1 MHSIIMD
8 PKYSLGGIK
17 GMGLVVKEERSKT
30 TINVYDHQRF
40 EWRRKLCR
48 FLLHQIAFRFLAKID
63 KIEGLEHIPS
73 DGPGIVMIN
82 HIAFVDPLVVLANL
96 PRNVVPLAKIE
107 AFHYPVIGIFPKI
120 WAAIPVKREGFDRE
134 AIKQALQ
141 VLKAGE
147 LLLMAPEG
155 TRNPAL
161 RDAREGVAYLGAK
174 SGAPII
180 PVVVTGTEG
189 FPTIS
194 RSRWRGEGAF
204 IQVGSPFRFVPKSE
218 RLDRQM
224 LKQMTDEAMYVLAGM
239 LPEVRRGE
247 YSDLSA
253 ATTETIEFL

>member
-1 MHSIIMD
+1 
-8 PKYSLGGIK
+8 
-17 GMGLVVKEERSKT
+17 MGLLVKEVRKKA
-30 TINVYDHQRF
+30 TIVQYDHQRY

-63 KIEGLEHIPS
+63 RIDGLENVPP

-120 WAAIPVKREGFDRE
+120 WAAIPVMREGFDRQ
-134 AIKQALQ
+134 AIRQALR
-141 VLKAGE
+141 VLDAGE

-155 TRNPAL
+155 TRNPSL

-189 FPTIS
+189 FPSIS
-194 RSRWRGEGAF
+194 PARWRGEGAH
-204 IQVGSPFRFVPKSE
+204 IRVGTPFRFVPKSE
-218 RLDRQM
+218 RLSHQM

-239 LPEVRRGE
+239 LPEERRGE
-247 YSDLSA
+247 YSDLSS
-253 ATTETIEFL
+253 ATTEMIEFL

>member
-1 MHSIIMD
+1 
-8 PKYSLGGIK
+8 
-17 GMGLVVKEERSKT
+17 MGLLVKEKGSKA
-30 TINVYDHQRF
+30 TIIGYNHQKF

-63 KIEGLEHIPS
+63 RIEGLENVPAE
-73 DGPGIVMIN
+73 GPGIVMIN

-120 WAAIPVKREGFDRE
+120 WAAIPVMREGFDRE
-134 AIKQALQ
+134 AIKKALR
-141 VLKAGE
+141 VLEAGE

-155 TRNPAL
+155 TRNPSL
-161 RDAREGVAYLGAK
+161 RDAREGVAYIGSK

-189 FPTIS
+189 FPSIS
-194 RSRWRGEGAF
+194 PSRWRGEGAH
-204 IQVGSPFRFVPKSE
+204 IQVGSPFRFLPKSK
-218 RLDRQM
+218 RLNRQM
-224 LKQMTDEAMYVLAGM
+224 LKQMTDESMYVLARM
-239 LPEVRRGE
+239 LPEERRGE

-253 ATTETIEFL
+253 ATENMIEFL

>member
-1 MHSIIMD
+1 
-8 PKYSLGGIK
+8 
-17 GMGLVVKEERSKT
+17 MGLLAKEEASQAT
-30 TINVYDHQRF
+30 FASYDHQKF

-63 KIEGLEHIPS
+63 QIEGLENVPPA
-73 DGPGIVMIN
+73 GPGIVMIN

-134 AIKQALQ
+134 AIKQALK
-141 VLKAGE
+141 VLEAGE

-155 TRNPAL
+155 TRNPSL
-161 RDAREGVAYLGAK
+161 RDAREGVAYIGSK

-189 FPTIS
+189 FPSIS
-194 RSRWRGEGAF
+194 PSRWRGEGAH
-204 IQVGSPFRFVPKSE
+204 IQVGSPFRFLPKSK

-224 LKQMTDEAMYVLAGM
+224 LKQMTDESMYVLARM
-239 LPEVRRGE
+239 LPEERRGE

-253 ATTETIEFL
+253 ATTNLIEFL

>member
-1 MHSIIMD
+1 
-8 PKYSLGGIK
+8 
-17 GMGLVVKEERSKT
+17 MGLLVKEERSKAI
-30 TINVYDHQRF
+30 INEYNHQQY

-63 KIEGLEHIPS
+63 RIDGLENVPPE
-73 DGPGIVMIN
+73 GPGIVMIN

-120 WAAIPVKREGFDRE
+120 WAAIPVMREGFDRQ
-134 AIKQALQ
+134 AIRQALM

-155 TRNPAL
+155 TRNPSL
-161 RDAREGVAYLGAK
+161 RDAREGVAYLGSK

-189 FPTIS
+189 FPSIS
-194 RSRWRGEGAF
+194 PSRWRGEGAH
-204 IQVGSPFRFVPKSE
+204 IQVGSPFRFLLRSK
-218 RLDRQM
+218 RLNHQV
-224 LKQMTDEAMYVLAGM
+224 LKQMTDEAMYVLARM
-239 LPEVRRGE
+239 LPEERRGE

-253 ATTETIEFL
+253 ATTEMIEFL

>member
-1 MHSIIMD
+1 
-8 PKYSLGGIK
+8 
-17 GMGLVVKEERSKT
+17 MGLLVKEVRKEA
-30 TINVYDHQRF
+30 TIAQYDHQRY

-63 KIEGLEHIPS
+63 RIDGLEKVPP

-120 WAAIPVKREGFDRE
+120 WAAIPVMREGFDRQ
-134 AIKQALQ
+134 AIKQALR
-141 VLKAGE
+141 VLGAGE

-155 TRNPAL
+155 TRNPSL

-189 FPTIS
+189 FPSIS
-194 RSRWRGEGAF
+194 PSRWRGEGAH
-204 IQVGSPFRFVPKSE
+204 IRVGSLFRFLPKSE

-224 LKQMTDEAMYVLAGM
+224 LKHMTDEAMYVLARM
-239 LPEVRRGE
+239 LPEERRGE

-253 ATTETIEFL
+253 ATTEMIEFL